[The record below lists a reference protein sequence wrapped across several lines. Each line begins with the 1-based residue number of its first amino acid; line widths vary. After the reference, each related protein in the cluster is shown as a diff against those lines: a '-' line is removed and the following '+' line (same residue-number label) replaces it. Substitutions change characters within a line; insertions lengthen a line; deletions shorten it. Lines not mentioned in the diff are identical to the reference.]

1 MFSFFSCLLHAFVG
15 YCSEGPERDRSMS
28 GDSTALRFKSE
39 PIRRIINQ
47 SSIEEPISWMPEI
60 TEQKQEES
68 KQMDLPIFGSTLANV
83 EISVHQE
90 TPTTPPA
97 TSCFLPAS
105 VSSAVI
111 TTLGSADNLNGE
123 TNNTNFLSGPS
134 SPSNLSSVTL
144 VGSTGSG
151 AHPQYKDSAAE
162 ESQQLFKYSHAPT
175 SPLPERKRKISQAS
189 ITHTVETNA
198 ANKNGGIKVETT
210 AAITLAKVAQSEI
223 EKITTKISESIS
235 SKPTIVSAITKSSL
249 KETLAGKIQSK
260 TSGSVLQPAMD
271 YLTMNRRPS
280 TGTIGVP
287 MAALTQ
293 HRRSLQLNS
302 SEFGMPKV
310 ILIIL
315 LLLE

>member
-1 MFSFFSCLLHAFVG
+1 MNFFIG
-15 YCSEGPERDRSMS
+15 YCSEGPDRDRSMS

-68 KQMDLPIFGSTLANV
+68 KQKDLPVFETTLTNV

-105 VSSAVI
+105 VSTAII
-111 TTLGSADNLNGE
+111 TTLGSADNLNGD
-123 TNNTNFLSGPS
+123 TNNTQFLSGPS

-151 AHPQYKDSAAE
+151 SHPQYKDAATE
-162 ESQQLFKYSHAPT
+162 ESQRLFKYSRVPT
-175 SPLPERKRKISQAS
+175 SPLPERKRKVSQAS
-189 ITHTVETNA
+189 LHTVDTNA
-198 ANKNGGIKVETT
+198 ANKNGETKVETT
-210 AAITLAKVAQSEI
+210 TSITLTKGVVQSEI
-223 EKITTKISESIS
+223 GKLTTKISESIS
-235 SKPTIVSAITKSSL
+235 SKPTIVSAITKSAF
-249 KETLAGKIQSK
+249 KETLSGKIQSK

-280 TGTIGVP
+280 TGTIGIP

-310 ILIIL
+310 M
-315 LLLE
+315 